1 MASGKRPLNLRF
13 GGWGSY
19 QEWVEHGFTPKSTHE
34 RAAKPDPGPPAA
46 PPVEPVPKP
55 SAKQAVDRKP
65 SAKQAV
71 DRARA
76 AAAANGAPTAL
87 SAGERRPAAALP
99 PPKARPERPRQGP
112 PVPPPPQPVDLYP
125 APPQGKRP
133 NEPLIRP
140 YILTGG
146 RTRPRHDLDLHA
158 LVHTTEE
165 GRTTTRTLPAEHQSI
180 RRLCNSAHSVAEIA
194 ALVNVPLGVARILI
208 DDMEEQ
214 GLISVTMPPREDEHS
229 VELLTRV
236 LEGLRA
242 L

>member
-1 MASGKRPLNLRF
+1 MASGKRPLHLRF

-19 QEWVEHGFTPKSTHE
+19 QEWAEHGFTPKRTHE

-46 PPVEPVPKP
+46 PPADPVPKP
-55 SAKQAVDRKP
+55 A
-65 SAKQAV
+65 AKQAV

-76 AAAANGAPTAL
+76 AAAANGAPKAPP
-87 SAGERRPAAALP
+87 AGERRPAAAFP
-99 PPKARPERPRQGP
+99 PPEARPERRQQGP

-125 APPQGKRP
+125 APSQYKRP

-146 RTRPRHDLDLHA
+146 RTRPRHNLDVHA

-165 GRTTTRTLPAEHQSI
+165 GRTTTRPLPAEHESI
-180 RRLCNSAHSVAEIA
+180 RQMCKSAHSVAEIA

-214 GLISVTMPPREDEHS
+214 GLISVTMPPQEDEHS

>member
-1 MASGKRPLNLRF
+1 MASGKRPLHLRF

-19 QEWVEHGFTPKSTHE
+19 QEWAEHGFTPKSTHE
-34 RAAKPDPGPPAA
+34 RAAKPAPGPPAA
-46 PPVEPVPKP
+46 PPAEPVPKP
-55 SAKQAVDRKP
+55 A
-65 SAKQAV
+65 AKQAV

-76 AAAANGAPTAL
+76 AAAANGAPKAPP
-87 SAGERRPAAALP
+87 AGERRPAAALP
-99 PPKARPERPRQGP
+99 PPEARPERQKHGP
-112 PVPPPPQPVDLYP
+112 PVPPRPQPVDLYP
-125 APPQGKRP
+125 TPPQVKRP

-146 RTRPRHDLDLHA
+146 RTRPRHDLDVHA
-158 LVHTTEE
+158 LVHTTEH
-165 GRTTTRTLPAEHQSI
+165 GRTTTRSLPHEHDAI
-180 RRLCNSAHSVAEIA
+180 RLICRSARSVAEVA
-194 ALVNVPLGVARILI
+194 ALLNVPLGVARILI

-214 GLISVTMPPREDEHS
+214 DLISVTIPPQEDEHS

>member
-1 MASGKRPLNLRF
+1 MASGKRSFNLQF

-19 QEWVEHGFTPKSTHE
+19 QKWAENGFTPKPAHE
-34 RAAKPDPGPPAA
+34 RAAEPEPSAEPGPEPAA
-46 PPVEPVPKP
+46 AEKAGDP
-55 SAKQAVDRKP
+55 ARRAAV
-65 SAKQAV
+65 
-71 DRARA
+71 ARA
-76 AAAANGAPTAL
+76 KKDAPKAPL
-87 SAGERRPAAALP
+87 AGGRRPAAALP
-99 PPKARPERPRQGP
+99 PAEGGPPRPTMGA
-112 PVPPPPQPVDLYP
+112 PVPPRPQPLDLYP
-125 APPQGKRP
+125 APPQVERP

-165 GRTTTRTLPAEHQSI
+165 GRTTTRTLPAEHESI
-180 RRLCNSAHSVAEIA
+180 RQMCESAHSVAEIA

-208 DDMEEQ
+208 DDMAEQ